1 MNQLSCQACRYTCSN
16 QELFTSHLKSKR
28 HIRLTT
34 PSQEHISIKIE
45 EIVQPTPI
53 TLQPPSVNNSLME
66 TLLQQNQMMLQIL
79 MNKKSTD
86 DSDSDKRPR
95 FSVETYLKKRDN
107 AINFEDLFTT
117 EYIFSSEYNKK
128 YVKDCGDAQISTI
141 IDYDMLPKTYK
152 YAIDFFCTPFDKI
165 PQNKRPIFCSDAKR
179 GIFHVKTENKWIK
192 MDKFELSNKIFG
204 PLWAGMFRL
213 QNNVAGLKRDD
224 FEQIFRRP
232 YNDWKRGNRNEILV
246 NICSIEKENFA
257 YRFMPTLAK
266 LTEKKYVSYGGET
279 PEKYD
284 SPQDESDAGSGSET
298 ETDEY

>member
-1 MNQLSCQACRYTCSN
+1 
-16 QELFTSHLKSKR
+16 
-28 HIRLTT
+28 
-34 PSQEHISIKIE
+34 
-45 EIVQPTPI
+45 
-53 TLQPPSVNNSLME
+53 
-66 TLLQQNQMMLQIL
+66 MMLQML

-95 FSVETYLKKRDN
+95 FSAETYLKKRDN

-117 EYIFSSEYNKK
+117 EYIFSSEYNEK
-128 YVKDCGDAQISTI
+128 YVKDCGDAQISPI

-152 YAIDFFCTPFDKI
+152 YAIDFFFTPFDKI

-179 GIFHVKTENKWIK
+179 GTFYVKTENKWVK

-213 QNNVAGLKRDD
+213 QNNVCGLKRDD
-224 FEQIFRRP
+224 FERIFRRP

-284 SPQDESDAGSGSET
+284 SPQEESDGGNGSET